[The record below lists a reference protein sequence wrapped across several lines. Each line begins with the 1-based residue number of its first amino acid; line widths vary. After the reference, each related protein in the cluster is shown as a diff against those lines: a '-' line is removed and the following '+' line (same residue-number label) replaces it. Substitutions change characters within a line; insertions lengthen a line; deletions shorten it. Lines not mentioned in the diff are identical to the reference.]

1 LCEVRGYFLVSE
13 LEAEELVSDFEVEV
27 AVESDFDSDL
37 VSVFESVEAL
47 ASTFLSEL
55 PDDAGADF
63 LRA

>member
-13 LEAEELVSDFEVEV
+13 LEAEELLSDFEVEV

>member
-13 LEAEELVSDFEVEV
+13 LEAEELVSDFEVE
-27 AVESDFDSDL
+27 VESDFDSDL